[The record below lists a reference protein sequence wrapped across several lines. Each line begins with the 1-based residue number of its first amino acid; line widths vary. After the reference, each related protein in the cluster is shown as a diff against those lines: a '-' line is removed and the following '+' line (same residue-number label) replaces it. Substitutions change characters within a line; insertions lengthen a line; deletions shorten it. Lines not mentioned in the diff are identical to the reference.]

1 MRQRRVLWF
10 AFIVLGLGASV
21 LFGLLLALG
30 QPFGR
35 WWWAWTAIGGLVAF
49 AGLVVRPALRG
60 IAALAGVA
68 AIVSLTAIS
77 ASLFY
82 LEPTD
87 AARSI
92 VRATMLAIGCVSVV
106 AALVAIGVTYFR
118 TSDVVRIVIKVGL
131 VVASGVAAFLM
142 IQTSRVA
149 PSQPPYPS
157 DSEADADVDVL
168 VQRPNNRVD
177 VIAIYSL
184 RDDARYE
191 VEYFLSVPG
200 DQPPFRF
207 FLVLNGDQ
215 ATVRD
220 DYAVQGNLRKLTER
234 QTRESFGR
242 TGRLQVFEGQYGGEP
257 TSGRSGGST
266 LADSCR
272 RVEAGVEVTEFGS
285 TGTFSLSGDTYAS
298 PFDASSP

>member
-1 MRQRRVLWF
+1 
-10 AFIVLGLGASV
+10 V

-149 PSQPPYPS
+149 PYPS

-168 VQRPNNRVD
+168 FNVPT
-177 VIAIYSL
+177 IASMSL
-184 RDDARYE
+184 Q
-191 VEYFLSVPG
+191 SIH
-200 DQPPFRF
+200 
-207 FLVLNGDQ
+207 
-215 ATVRD
+215 
-220 DYAVQGNLRKLTER
+220 YAMTLG
-234 QTRESFGR
+234 TR
-242 TGRLQVFEGQYGGEP
+242 
-257 TSGRSGGST
+257 
-266 LADSCR
+266 
-272 RVEAGVEVTEFGS
+272 
-285 TGTFSLSGDTYAS
+285 
-298 PFDASSP
+298 